1 MLKNFFTK
9 EYKNTL
15 LSNHQ
20 SFCEIQLDLDFTK
33 IKYNRISFINL
44 AIYKIL
50 REKNLKIEQL
60 NYLEIGC
67 YDDACFSS
75 VPIVNKIGVDPVQG
89 GTIKTTSDLFFL
101 NNELLFDII
110 FIDGLHEY
118 EQVRNDVS
126 NSLSCLKEGGY
137 LFIHDMIP
145 RNFAEENVPRLQ
157 DIWTGDVWKVGCELM
172 ETKNIDFFVIKADHG
187 IGVVKKKGL
196 VQLNNKIA
204 DLKDLRF
211 KDFLPLSNK
220 INYLSVE
227 DSISV
232 LK

>member
-20 SFCEIQLDLDFTK
+20 NFCEIQLDLDFTK
-33 IKYNRISFINL
+33 IKYNRISLINL

-75 VPIVNKIGVDPVQG
+75 IPIVNKIGVDPVKG
-89 GTIKTTSDLFFL
+89 GTIKTTSDHFFL
-101 NNELLFDII
+101 NNKLLFDII

-157 DIWTGDVWKVGCELM
+157 DVWTGDVWKVGLELM
-172 ETKNIDFFVIKADHG
+172 ETNNVDFFVVKADHG
-187 IGVVKKKGL
+187 IGVVQKKGL
-196 VQLNNKIA
+196 VQLNNKI
-204 DLKDLRF
+204 DHLKDLRF

-220 INYLSVE
+220 INYLSAE
-227 DSISV
+227 DSILV